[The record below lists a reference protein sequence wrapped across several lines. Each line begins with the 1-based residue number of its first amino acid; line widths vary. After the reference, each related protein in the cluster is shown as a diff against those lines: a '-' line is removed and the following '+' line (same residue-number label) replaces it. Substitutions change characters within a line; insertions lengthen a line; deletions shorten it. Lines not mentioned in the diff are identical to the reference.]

1 MNNSLMKNADII
13 IIGGG
18 IAGCSAG
25 AMLSQTASV
34 IILEQESHPGYHA
47 TGRSAA
53 TTAPYYGPEVIRQLT
68 AMSTA
73 YLTSPPASVSDKPF
87 TMPRGEM
94 ILAGRH
100 AGVTHEQN
108 QIPDVT
114 AKQTQAL
121 RTQALFEENLAY
133 GMQPMSVNE
142 AQELVSLLKPDAI
155 DQVLYTD
162 KLLSIDVDALHQS
175 SIRQIRESG
184 GELIC
189 TAQVT
194 HLTRGDSQWQV
205 TVDHN
210 SVGAP
215 AEAHYQAPTIINAA
229 GAWADTVAQLAG
241 LPAAG
246 LQPKRRSAALVPFAT
261 IDNGSPS
268 MDSWPLLLDI
278 HEQFYSIPFGSGLMV
293 SPADE
298 TPVEAHDVSPEEI
311 DLATGIDNFQQLI
324 DYDIQT
330 ISHRWAG
337 LRTFAADGD
346 PVVGFDPLTEGFF
359 WLAGQGGYGIQTSPA
374 LARFCSYLIN
384 RHAGEDTEAFDRI
397 EKKLS
402 PARLNR

>member
-1 MNNSLMKNADII
+1 MKNADII

-25 AMLSQTASV
+25 ALLSQTANV

-53 TTAPYYGPEVIRQLT
+53 TLAPYYGPEVIRQLT

-73 YLTSPPASVSDKPF
+73 YLTSPPPAISDNAF
-87 TMPRGEM
+87 TSPRGEM
-94 ILAGRH
+94 ILVGRQ
-100 AGVTHEQN
+100 AVDINEQN
-108 QIPDVT
+108 KIPEIKPT

-121 RTQALFEENLAY
+121 IEENLAY
-133 GMQPMSVNE
+133 GMRSMSVNE

-162 KLLSIDVDALHQS
+162 KLVSIDVDALHQS
-175 SIRQIRESG
+175 GIKQIRESG

-194 HLTRGDSQWQV
+194 NLTRSDNQWQV
-205 TVDHN
+205 TVDTN

-246 LQPKRRSAALVPFAT
+246 LQPKRRSAALVPFANLE
-261 IDNGSPS
+261 NGSPS

-278 HEQFYSIPFGSGLMV
+278 HEQFYGIPFGSGLMV

-298 TPVEAHDVSPEEI
+298 TPVDAHDVSPEEI
-311 DLATGIDNFQQLI
+311 DLATGLDNFQQLI
-324 DYDIQT
+324 DYDVKT

-374 LARFCSYLIN
+374 LARFCNYLVN
-384 RHAGEDTEAFDRI
+384 RHSGEDTDAFDRI
-397 EKKLS
+397 EKQLS